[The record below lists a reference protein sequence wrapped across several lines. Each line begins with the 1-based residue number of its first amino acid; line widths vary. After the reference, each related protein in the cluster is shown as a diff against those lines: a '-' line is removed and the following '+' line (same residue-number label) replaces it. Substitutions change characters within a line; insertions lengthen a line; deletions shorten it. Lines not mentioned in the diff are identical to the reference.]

1 MTHPLI
7 QSGFGIF
14 SFLSSELTN
23 VVQKSL
29 DYTLFDAK
37 FIHIVSVFG
46 IVQESVFLKKIGQ
59 GAPLNR
65 GSHMR
70 RP

>member
-1 MTHPLI
+1 MTHPVI

-14 SFLSSELTN
+14 SFLSLELTN

-37 FIHIVSVFG
+37 FIHIVSVVG
-46 IVQESVFLKKIGQ
+46 IVQE
-59 GAPLNR
+59 
-65 GSHMR
+65 
-70 RP
+70 